1 MIICFHRTGYA
12 AKKWF
17 FIVVEYPVDIQ
28 CLFLSNGVILKSKE
42 LHLYTLSFCRFFEF
56 VIGHIVRLCSL
67 FQIPKPTKIQVKI
80 AQLILSPLLN
90 GLQNYKIHV
99 VFLRFF
105 HITLLEIAQIHSLC
119 FILAN
124 KDGRTLCP
132 CCPFPFRF
140 PPLATA
146 FSHLHSG
153 PVRFSLSLRRL
164 PLPPPCSVFP
174 GVRYFYPASCVIPF
188 SRHSVFPFQSPDSL
202 FAHRE
207 KAPRRFFPKQGRRIT
222 FLFHNQ

>member
-1 MIICFHRTGYA
+1 MNTY
-12 AKKWF
+12 
-17 FIVVEYPVDIQ
+17 
-28 CLFLSNGVILKSKE
+28 L
-42 LHLYTLSFCRFFEF
+42 
-56 VIGHIVRLCSL
+56 
-67 FQIPKPTKIQVKI
+67 
-80 AQLILSPLLN
+80 PLLN

-188 SRHSVFPFQSPDSL
+188 SKHSVFPFQSPDSL

-222 FLFHNQ
+222 LRHQFSKERTVPSRSLSFCLHAALSFILFYPC